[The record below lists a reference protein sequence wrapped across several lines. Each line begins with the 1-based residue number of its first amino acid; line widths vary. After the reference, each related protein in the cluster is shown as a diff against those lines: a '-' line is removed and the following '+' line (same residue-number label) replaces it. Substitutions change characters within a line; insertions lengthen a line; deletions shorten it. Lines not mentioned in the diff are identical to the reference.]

1 MGLPRAGLLLML
13 TGLAAAA
20 PGCTGKPSPSAPAPA
35 PAAPAGFDPS
45 PWRADYLE
53 LREALSTGYANLEWA
68 LVHRGLDPYALDQRT
83 RAAIDAA
90 RSDLDG
96 LWALT
101 EFVAVFADPHLRLD
115 PKDHPV
121 YGAAPR
127 YPLRL
132 ARRGAAIEIAE
143 IDAPGC
149 ALRAGDEVTAL
160 DERPIADE
168 QRRYRRLLNSTD
180 EAWALERALRLAVSS
195 PFAPRDGRLVE
206 GRSDGRRDG
215 AAISCRL
222 RPVAGPAAPPRPLQP
237 RQHER
242 DALTWRTSGEEACRS
257 MGLERGSFAF
267 TYPLPAGA
275 ERVELGAGEFPAAVV
290 TTPAGTRVGLLRI
303 ASFQDQLFLDA
314 CAAPW
319 ERLRPRQQT
328 ERCERACQEELTS
341 RAVRQEVGD
350 RLAAVIGALA
360 ARGVTAL
367 ALDITGNGGG
377 NSWVEDVARMLSERE
392 PGCGKHAVIRHPH
405 WSRRYTEELGALE
418 QVLARGGLPA
428 EDRALAERGAEHI
441 RRMLAATT
449 ATCDL
454 RPLWT
459 RPGHRPGCSLL
470 APADGALCG
479 RDAERLDQLTDPAGP
494 PALAWDRAAPR
505 AGLYRGPLFVLV
517 NSGTAS
523 ASEQLV
529 SRLKLAGRGVLLG
542 QRTLG
547 AGCGYTNGGL
557 DVVLARSRLRVRIPD
572 CVRYLPS
579 GDNEVAGVA
588 PDVPLA
594 TIDAATPGFL
604 ADALAAI
611 DRTLPAGPRPT
622 PPAARPPR
630 P

>member
-1 MGLPRAGLLLML
+1 MGLPCAGLLLMM

-20 PGCTGKPSPSAPAPA
+20 LGCAGGSPRSAPVTAAA
-35 PAAPAGFDPS
+35 PAAPTGFDPS

-68 LVHRGLDPYALDQRT
+68 LVHRGLDPYALSQRT
-83 RAAIDAA
+83 LAAIDAA

-101 EFVAVFADPHLRLD
+101 EFVAAFADPHLRLD
-115 PKDHPV
+115 AKDHPV
-121 YGAAPR
+121 YGEAPR

-132 ARRGAAIEIAE
+132 ARRGAAIEITE

-149 ALRAGDEVTAL
+149 ALRVGDEVTAI
-160 DERPIADE
+160 DGRPIADE

-180 EAWALERALRLAVSS
+180 EAWALDRALRLAVSS

-206 GRSDGRRDG
+206 GRRDG

-222 RPVAGPAAPPRPLQP
+222 RPVAVPAAPPRQQQP
-237 RQHER
+237 QQAR

-257 MGLERGSFAF
+257 MDLERGSFAF

-314 CAAPW
+314 CAATW

-328 ERCERACQEELTS
+328 ERCERACQEELAYH
-341 RAVRQEVGD
+341 AVRQEIGD

-377 NSWVEDVARMLSERE
+377 NNWVEDVARMLSERE

-405 WSRRYTEELGALE
+405 WSRRYAEELGALE

-428 EDRALAERGAEHI
+428 EDRALVVRGAEHV

-449 ATCDL
+449 ASCDL

-459 RPGHRPGCSLL
+459 RPGYRPGCSLL

-479 RDAERLDQLTDPAGP
+479 RDAERLDALTDPAGP

-505 AGLYRGPLFVLV
+505 TGLYRGPLFVLV

-529 SRLKLAGRGVLLG
+529 SRLKMAGRGVLLG

-579 GDNEVAGVA
+579 GDNEVAGIA

-594 TIDAATPGFL
+594 AADAASPAFL
-604 ADALAAI
+604 AEALAAM
-611 DRTLPAGPRPT
+611 DRTLPAAPRPA